1 VFPKREAVITSYNDL
16 QFAGGRPVGQHIAG
30 HDRRRSEVATVSIGE
45 VGELHLPFFL
55 AGLLVKR
62 TK

>member
-1 VFPKREAVITSYNDL
+1 VFPKREAVITSYKP
-16 QFAGGRPVGQHIAG
+16 AM
-30 HDRRRSEVATVSIGE
+30 STTVSIGE